1 MKKISILLTEILLV
15 SLCSYGQDTT
25 QLIRPSYKLTVLVDK
40 NSFYEEELKS
50 TPYILPGKTVQIYP
64 GETIFIE
71 IEEDNGIIKSMT
83 AVKEPVHPSKTL
95 TISFIQG
102 VKKKT
107 HELMMLKVENPFPKN
122 LIYKAK
128 IFLLKQK
135 KWVDTDVYPVGAGL
149 SGYETWPD
157 IITSI
162 GLNDWQFQSK

>member
-1 MKKISILLTEILLV
+1 MV
-15 SLCSYGQDTT
+15 SLCSHGQDTT

-40 NSFYEEELKS
+40 NYFYEEELKS
-50 TPYILPGKTVQIYP
+50 TPYISPGKTVQIYP

-95 TISFIQG
+95 TISFIQS

-107 HELMMLKVENPFPKN
+107 HELMMLKVENPFSKN
-122 LIYKAK
+122 LIYRAK